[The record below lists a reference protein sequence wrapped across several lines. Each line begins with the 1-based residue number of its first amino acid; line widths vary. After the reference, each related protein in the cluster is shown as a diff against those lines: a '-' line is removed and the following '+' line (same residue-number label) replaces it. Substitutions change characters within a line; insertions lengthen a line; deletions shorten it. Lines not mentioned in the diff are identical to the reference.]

1 MARLAVF
8 RYSEGNTKRNGVIVM
23 KTWQKVVSGA
33 AALSAVGAVSVLG
46 AAAGLY
52 LAATKSYAR
61 SRQQSKERAISENTA
76 ADNAWYLRHHPVEW
90 TQMTADG
97 LCLRASWLAAKQPTT
112 KVVILA
118 HGLGHAREQMIPWAR
133 VFHDWGYAV
142 LMPDA
147 RAHGESD
154 GHTIGYGWPDR
165 HDYQG
170 WITQVIDQN
179 GADSQIVLLGI
190 SMGAATVMATA
201 GEDLPTNVKAIIADS
216 GYASVLGEARY
227 RMWHNFHVPARP
239 TLTIADQY
247 SRWGDYRLADGDIA
261 GQLKKSQIPLLLI
274 HGAKDTTVPVENLDI
289 LYQAAAGPK
298 QKYCDP
304 NAEHIAMR
312 DADPVKY
319 DQLVADFLSTVIA

>member
-1 MARLAVF
+1 M
-8 RYSEGNTKRNGVIVM
+8 M
-23 KTWQKVVSGA
+23 KTWQKVVGGV

-52 LAATKSYAR
+52 LSATRSYAR

-76 ADNAWYLRHHPVEW
+76 ADNVWYLRHNPVEW
-90 TQMTADG
+90 TQTSQDG
-97 LCLRASWLAAKQPTT
+97 LCLRASWIAADQPTT
-112 KVVILA
+112 KVAILA

-133 VFHDWGYAV
+133 AFHDWGYAV

-170 WITQVIDQN
+170 WINQVIAQN
-179 GADSQIVLLGI
+179 GNDSQIVMLGI

-201 GEDLPTNVKAIIADS
+201 GENLPANVKAIIADS
-216 GYASVLGEARY
+216 GYASVLGEARF
-227 RMWHNFHVPARP
+227 RMRHEFHVPTQP
-239 TLTIADQY
+239 TLAIADQY
-247 SRWGDYRLADGDIA
+247 SRLGDYRLADGDIA

-274 HGAKDTTVPVENLDI
+274 QGAKDETVPIENLDL

-298 QKYCDP
+298 QKYRDP
-304 NAEHIAMR
+304 DAAHIATR
-312 DADPVKY
+312 EDDPVAY
-319 DQLVADFLSTVIA
+319 DHLVADFLAPYIK